1 MQSSKATTDRLG
13 RLCAPGHVN
22 GYPVTFIVDT
32 GANLVAVPRNLLEH
46 CKLTRGNSITI
57 LTANGKATAFKS
69 VAEVL
74 AVGEIVLYNVPV
86 LITPP
91 SVFQFVLLGMSA
103 LRLMEVHIIN
113 GELTLT
119 YNPAT
124 GGA

>member
-1 MQSSKATTDRLG
+1 MQSTKATTDRLG

-22 GYPVTFIVDT
+22 GEPVTFIIDT
-32 GANLVAVPRNLLEH
+32 GANLVAVPRNLLES
-46 CKLTRGNSITI
+46 CQLVRGNSLSII
-57 LTANGKATAFKS
+57 TANGKATAFKS
-69 VAEVL
+69 VAKVL
-74 AVGEIVLYNVPV
+74 AVGEIVLYDVPV

-91 SVFQFVLLGMSA
+91 SSYRFVLLGMSA
-103 LRLMEVHIIN
+103 LRLMEVHIIK

>member
-1 MQSSKATTDRLG
+1 
-13 RLCAPGHVN
+13 VN
-22 GYPVTFIVDT
+22 GHPVTFIIDT
-32 GANLVAVPRNLLEH
+32 GANLVAVPRNLLEQ
-46 CKLTRGNSITI
+46 CKLVRGNSITI

-69 VAEVL
+69 VANVL
-74 AVGEIVLYNVPV
+74 AVGEIVLYDVPV

-119 YNPAT
+119 YNPTT